1 MRDGGNMVY
10 TSSKRPPLTKPSWG
24 MLGYTLRHPIMGLMG
39 SEGNNAFPKE
49 DMTFSSFVSRASD
62 TNIPAL
68 RVYSFYSWK
77 KTFLRMVLLCG
88 SNAFKGLIVSCT
100 FWHGVIGWH
109 IRCRWPHVTT
119 FSGGTGSATSNHLPY
134 VPEWILANKNW
145 PTATDGCW

>member
-24 MLGYTLRHPIMGLMG
+24 MLGYTLRHLIMGLMG

-68 RVYSFYSWK
+68 RVYSFYS
-77 KTFLRMVLLCG
+77 
-88 SNAFKGLIVSCT
+88 
-100 FWHGVIGWH
+100 
-109 IRCRWPHVTT
+109 
-119 FSGGTGSATSNHLPY
+119 
-134 VPEWILANKNW
+134 
-145 PTATDGCW
+145 